1 MKKTISLVLILVL
14 GLATE
19 VTNADFTFGE
29 PTKVPNVN
37 SLFEDSGP
45 HISPDGLELYFH
57 SGRPHGANGGCNDI
71 WVSKR
76 STTGQPWSAPV
87 MLDPPINSPWPQGSP
102 YLSADGLELYLTDG
116 WPGLYSPADCEPNSG
131 GYGSG
136 DLWVSRRATKE
147 DPWGNPENLGP
158 TVNSEY
164 GEDQPSISSD
174 DLSLYFMS
182 NRPGGYGNSDLYVTT
197 RQTKDNAWGTPVNLG
212 NRVNTGWFES
222 TPHISP
228 DGLSLFFAQG
238 GFSTDILVSRRT
250 TTTDPWGQAVSFT
263 PVNSPNAEYYL
274 SYSMEDSTLY
284 FCRSND
290 TLALANY
297 DIWQVEVTPIVD
309 LNNDG
314 IVDAG
319 DISIMI
325 DYWHTNEPSCDIA
338 PAPFGDGIVNVQD
351 LVVLAENLFENYRLD
366 IVPMIAHWKLDETSG
381 DSAYDSISNNNGT
394 LHGDPI
400 WQPATGYVGGA
411 LEFDGIDDYV
421 STPSILDPADGSFS
435 VFAWIKGGAPGQVI
449 ISQADRAVGRTVHLG
464 SMWLSTDPFEGRL
477 ITRLMDVPFG
487 ALESESVITDGQ
499 WHHVGL
505 VYNLDALHRNLYVD
519 GVEVAVDSGYVVG
532 VPSDGGLYIGAA
544 KDLNTGSFFSGL
556 IDDVRIYNRTVK
568 P

>member
-1 MKKTISLVLILVL
+1 MKKTFSLVLILVL
-14 GLATE
+14 GMATE
-19 VTNADFTFGE
+19 LTNADFTFGE

-37 SLFEDSGP
+37 SFFEDSGP

-71 WVSKR
+71 WLSKR
-76 STTGQPWSAPV
+76 STTAQPWSAPV
-87 MLDPPINSPWPQGSP
+87 MLDPPINSHWPQASP
-102 YLSADGLELYLTDG
+102 YLSADGLELYFTDG
-116 WPGLYSPADCEPNSG
+116 WPGLYSPDDCEPNPG

-147 DPWGNPENLGP
+147 GPWGNPENLGP

-174 DLSLYFMS
+174 GLSLYFMS
-182 NRPGGYGNSDLYVTT
+182 NRLGGFGNTDLYVTT
-197 RQTKDNAWGTPVNLG
+197 RQTKDDPWDKPVNLG
-212 NRVNTGWFES
+212 NRINTGWYES

-238 GFSTDILVSRRT
+238 SFSTDIFVSRRT
-250 TTTDPWGQAVSFT
+250 TTTNPWGQAVSFT

-274 SYSMEDSTLY
+274 SFSTEDSTLY
-284 FCRSND
+284 FCRSKD
-290 TLALANY
+290 TLALADY

-325 DYWHTNEPSCDIA
+325 DYWHTDEPSCDIA

-351 LVVLAENLFENYRLD
+351 LVVLAENLFEDYRLD

-381 DSAYDSISNNNGT
+381 DYAYDSISNNNGT

-421 STPSILDPADGSFS
+421 STPFILDPADGSFS
-435 VFAWIKGGAPGQVI
+435 VFAWIKGETPGQVI

-464 SMWLSTDPFEGRL
+464 SMWLSTEPFEGRL

-505 VYNLDALHRNLYVD
+505 VYDLDALHRNLYVD
-519 GVEVAVDSGYVVG
+519 GVEVAGDSGYVVG

-556 IDDVRIYNRTVK
+556 IDDLRIYNRAVT